1 MASLT
6 TATTTV
12 IHVASTK
19 VFGQGCLRPRT
30 SFCGSYAYDA
40 ETGIYVEESV
50 DAIKRRLSDRL
61 LEASRQTN
69 CPWLEKQRS
78 DSRLNSIVAHLRGI
92 VECRDAFAQRERRIH
107 LGNGVF
113 RFDNGGEL
121 LPFSPAFV
129 SRNRSPIAFDE
140 NATCDRF
147 LNELVIPAVHPEDL
161 VLLQKYAGLCLLGDN
176 LVQRM
181 LILDGGIGTR

>member
-1 MASLT
+1 VSYYSDENGNPRGLNESFWAGLFASENIILWEPSER
-6 TATTTV
+6 A
-12 IHVASTK
+12 
-19 VFGQGCLRPRT
+19 F
-30 SFCGSYAYDA
+30 YAYKD

-69 CPWLEKQRS
+69 CSWLENSEATPLKQHRSAVARHRGTSQRS
-78 DSRLNSIVAHLRGI
+78 RTT
-92 VECRDAFAQRERRIH
+92 ERRIH

-129 SRNRSPIAFDE
+129 SRNRSDRFGE
-140 NATCDRF
+140 NATCDQF
-147 LNELVIPAVHPEDL
+147 LNELIIPAVHPEDL
-161 VLLQKYAGLCLLGDN
+161 MLLREVRGPVFARQQPRSADSHP
-176 LVQRM
+176 R
-181 LILDGGIGTR
+181 R